1 MRDVLRDFL
10 TALTSASRARVQR
23 ESAERQQQLAEQWR
37 ERLAEGGRSPEWQG
51 DGFLVPDMSEAEREA
66 EYVAATLEPLE
77 TGGTSGTGGADGTGG
92 TGEEPD
98 RPREG

>member
-37 ERLAEGGRSPEWQG
+37 ERLTGGGRSPERQG

-77 TGGTSGTGGADGTGG
+77 TGGTSGTGGTGG
-92 TGEEPD
+92 TRDEPD
-98 RPREG
+98 RPPEG